1 MAKKATK
8 SEAFQKLKD
17 DLKAGDI
24 GCAYIFHGEESYL
37 REYYLGEMRKTL
49 VPAGF
54 EEFNYHRMEGKD
66 LNVQT
71 IAEMAEAM
79 PMIKLMG
86 RAYSLSHFIFGSFI
100 KVPQITMVRADTPIT
115 QTGIKPE
122 VGESSPN
129 VSSILAAGSQ
139 SRETSQNTKP
149 RNAAIIPINRALEKV
164 SAHF

>member
-54 EEFNYHRMEGKD
+54 DFLHWRCVCCAHSLILRCKTITNQRFFGNRNACHR
-66 LNVQT
+66 
-71 IAEMAEAM
+71 
-79 PMIKLMG
+79 
-86 RAYSLSHFIFGSFI
+86 
-100 KVPQITMVRADTPIT
+100 
-115 QTGIKPE
+115 
-122 VGESSPN
+122 
-129 VSSILAAGSQ
+129 AAGCGYATRDLPQQLIMAVRSPAQQ
-139 SRETSQNTKP
+139 SKAVFP
-149 RNAAIIPINRALEKV
+149 
-164 SAHF
+164 